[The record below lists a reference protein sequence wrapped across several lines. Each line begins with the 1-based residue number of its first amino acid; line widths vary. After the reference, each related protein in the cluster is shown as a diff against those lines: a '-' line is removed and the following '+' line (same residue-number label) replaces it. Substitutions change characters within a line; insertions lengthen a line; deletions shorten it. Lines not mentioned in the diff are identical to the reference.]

1 MIRFKNILII
11 TTILFSANNIFADEL
26 NNDSISIV
34 NRINADSSST
44 IKFIQPEGLN
54 CRILDIEEE
63 DSESQ
68 KEKIKTHISVGKQI
82 SYRILAFNKANQR
95 EKALTLSQQIN
106 ARFPQYGAKV
116 SSNLPYWQVWVG
128 TFFNEED
135 AIKAKNELRRAFP
148 GESMSIRKKNLVVT
162 R

>member
-1 MIRFKNILII
+1 MIRIKEILTLIAV
-11 TTILFSANNIFADEL
+11 LFSANSAFADEL

-34 NRINADSSST
+34 DRINSDSTST
-44 IKFIQPEGLN
+44 IIFIQPEGLN
-54 CRILDIEEE
+54 NRILDIEDE
-63 DSESQ
+63 DSEIQ

-95 EKALTLSQQIN
+95 EKALSLSQQIN
-106 ARFPQYGAKV
+106 TRFPQYGAKV

-135 AIKAKNELRRAFP
+135 AIKAKNELKRAFP
-148 GESMSIRKKNLVVT
+148 GESISIRKKNIVVT